1 MLIFSKFNVKAIK
14 AFTQPKKK
22 ENCIK
27 TYINEGNTKN
37 YLKIKNNNNNNPNY
51 KNKDL
56 LNIKS
61 SFSKINK
68 IKNNII
74 PKKENL
80 IITNNFAPT
89 INIQTP
95 IINIKNN
102 KIKADSKRRKNN
114 EKNKKF
120 QKDKQ

>member
-1 MLIFSKFNVKAIK
+1 MFMLIFSKFNVKAIK

-22 ENCIK
+22 ENSIK
-27 TYINEGNTKN
+27 TYINEGNIKN
-37 YLKIKNNNNNNPNY
+37 YLKIKDNNNNNPNY

-56 LNIKS
+56 LNIQS

-68 IKNNII
+68 NKNNII
-74 PKKENL
+74 QKKENL

-95 IINIKNN
+95 IINTFIN
-102 KIKADSKRRKNN
+102 ISKC
-114 EKNKKF
+114 F
-120 QKDKQ
+120 